1 MSAPAGRRPG
11 TMPRSWTDQELETAR
26 AVLWV
31 TSLERALTGDEL
43 IVRGLVDQERQ
54 RRAALVMERFGAVR

>member
-1 MSAPAGRRPG
+1 
-11 TMPRSWTDQELETAR
+11 MPRSWTDQELETAR